1 MKLIASLT
9 SPYARKI
16 RVILAEKGLPFQL
29 EVDVPWNADSHVPQY
44 NPLGKVRCWWP
55 ATAGYGSTLR

>member
-16 RVILAEKGLPFQL
+16 RVILAEKALPFQL
-29 EVDVPWNADSHVPQY
+29 RLVVMQPVGHPRRQTGFA
-44 NPLGKVRCWWP
+44 LP
-55 ATAGYGSTLR
+55 AHAVNQHPGMVALP